1 MSQEQPTDW
10 REERRRERAQRR
22 GGRGGFGGLIVA
34 TILIVAGLG
43 IFFPTL
49 PWQLFWGSLLIL
61 LGIWIAF
68 AWTMRGRPQTPTTAA
83 AP

>member
-1 MSQEQPTDW
+1 MSEEKPMDW

-22 GGRGGFGGLIVA
+22 AGRRSYGGLIIA

-43 IFFPTL
+43 IFFPNL
-49 PWQLFWGSLLIL
+49 PWQMFWGGLLIL

-68 AWTMRGRPQTPTTAA
+68 AWTIRRRPQIPTTAA
-83 AP
+83 GT